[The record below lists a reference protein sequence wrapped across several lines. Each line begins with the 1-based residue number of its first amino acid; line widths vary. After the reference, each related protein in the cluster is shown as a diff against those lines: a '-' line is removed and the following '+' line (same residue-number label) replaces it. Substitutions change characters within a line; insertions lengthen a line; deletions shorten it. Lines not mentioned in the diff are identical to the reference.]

1 MIESFR
7 FKYLLLAILIFVL
20 PSLAQKDSAVIKQLS
35 GKADVILSGKVT
47 QQESK
52 WNASKTRIYT
62 IATIQVEE
70 YLKGSAGENSV
81 EVTYPGG
88 EVDGVGE
95 IYTHMP
101 TFHNNEEVLV
111 FLKKDNRKNEYRVVN
126 GEQGKITVF
135 KDEKSG
141 EQLTPS
147 NIRIK
152 NLKSQIKGILKKQ

>member
-1 MIESFR
+1 MMESFR
-7 FKYLLLAILIFVL
+7 FKYPLLAILIFVL
-20 PSLAQKDSAVIKQLS
+20 PSFAQKESAVIKQLS

-47 QQESK
+47 QQESR
-52 WNASKTRIYT
+52 WNTSKTRIYT
-62 IATIQVEE
+62 RATIQVEE
-70 YLKGSAGENSV
+70 YLKGSTGENSV

-101 TFHNNEEVLV
+101 TFQNNEEVLV
-111 FLKKDNRKNEYRVVN
+111 FLKKNNRKNEYKVVN
-126 GEQGKITVF
+126 GEQGKITIF

-147 NIRIK
+147 NIPIK
-152 NLKSQIKGILKKQ
+152 DLKSQIKGILKKP